1 MSTRNAV
8 VIGGSIGG
16 LCTARVLADRFERV
30 TIVDHDKLPDG
41 AAHRKG
47 VPQSRHPH
55 VLLDRG
61 RRELGKLFPGF
72 EETILS
78 RGALDLDPGLDLA
91 VLQPD
96 GWGERRRDGHFMMF
110 ASRVLIESVIR

>member
-1 MSTRNAV
+1 MSKQHAV

-16 LCTARVLADRFERV
+16 MCAARVVADHYERV
-30 TIVDHDKLPDG
+30 TIVDHDKLPQG

-61 RRELGKLFPGF
+61 RRELDKLFPDF
-72 EETILS
+72 VQTILS

-91 VLQPD
+91 MLRPED
-96 GWGERRRDGHFMMF
+96 WG
-110 ASRVLIESVIR
+110 